1 MATNAKDRDRALA
14 HARPNEL
21 PLPDGDMDIDDE
33 VAAEDGAGPLTGQ
46 DALGSKVIVI
56 HPGSQNLRIGLA
68 NDALPKTLPMVV
80 ARKWRNNESEEN
92 GGEPKPK
99 RIKREHDA
107 AVEPERLFGEE
118 VRQKHV
124 VATILLLTESN
135 SLQLNTRQ
143 CALTSR
149 SICATTSVESCPIP
163 RSLW

>member
-33 VAAEDGAGPLTGQ
+33 VAAEDGAGTLTGQ

-68 NDALPKTLPMVV
+68 TDALPKTVPMVI

-92 GGEPKPK
+92 SGEPKPK
-99 RIKREHDA
+99 RLKPEHDA
-107 AVEPERLFGEE
+107 VVEPERLFGEE
-118 VRQKHV
+118 VRQKCI
-124 VATILLLTESN
+124 VATQFILIDFN
-135 SLQLNTRQ
+135 SSQLNTRH
-143 CALTSR
+143 CVLILR
-149 SICATTSVESCPIP
+149 STCATTSVGSCPIP

>member
-33 VAAEDGAGPLTGQ
+33 VAEDGAGTLTGQ

-68 NDALPKTLPMVV
+68 TDALPKTIPMVV

-107 AVEPERLFGEE
+107 VVEPERLFGEE
-118 VRQKHV
+118 VRHQPN
-124 VATILLLTESN
+124 VATYGVLIDLDS
-135 SLQLNTRQ
+135 SQLNTRP
-143 CALTSR
+143 CAPT
-149 SICATTSVESCPIP
+149 
-163 RSLW
+163 